1 MHEQQ
6 EPRTE
11 STTSRQPWETP
22 ALQTLR
28 FDETASGRFDSSSE
42 SDFLNA
48 ES

>member
-1 MHEQQ
+1 MQEQQ
-6 EPRTE
+6 EQRTE

-28 FDETASGRFDSSSE
+28 FDETASGGFQSTTE
-42 SDFLNA
+42 SDFLTG